1 MTPDDIAELLTK
13 VLGSLDLE
21 LDDLEV
27 AKAGK
32 RRVVR
37 VTVDG
42 DGANGSGP
50 DMDEIADASRAIS
63 AALDE
68 ADAMGEAPYVL
79 EVGTRG
85 VSTPLRRPAH
95 FRRRVGRLVRITDTE
110 GATVTGRIVAADDET
125 VSIDIDGEQ
134 RTIDHRAI
142 AKAVVQVEMNRTN
155 NDSEEEDE

>member
-42 DGANGSGP
+42 DGANGSKT
-50 DMDEIADASRAIS
+50 A
-63 AALDE
+63 
-68 ADAMGEAPYVL
+68 
-79 EVGTRG
+79 
-85 VSTPLRRPAH
+85 VSMAH
-95 FRRRVGRLVRITDTE
+95 N
-110 GATVTGRIVAADDET
+110 
-125 VSIDIDGEQ
+125 SIDA
-134 RTIDHRAI
+134 RCRRARSDR
-142 AKAVVQVEMNRTN
+142 V
-155 NDSEEEDE
+155 

>member
-21 LDDLEV
+21 LDDLEII
-27 AKAGK
+27 KAGK

-50 DMDEIADASRAIS
+50 DMDEIADASRAVS

-95 FRRRVGRLVRITDTE
+95 FRRRIGRLVRITTE
-110 GATVTGRIVAADDET
+110 SDSVIGRLVGADDQSVTLE
-125 VSIDIDGEQ
+125 VDGHQ
-134 RTIDHRAI
+134 HTIDYSTI
-142 AKAVVQVEMNRTN
+142 VKAVVQVEMNRKD